1 MAELVK
7 RRDNYEKEQ
16 TKNMKKITVSILI
29 ILLAAALSVSIFA
42 IAKTNGEG
50 EKTYPERPQV
60 DVNAIPTS
68 SPFFNKIY
76 SIAEAYSEADL
87 VAVVKIEHWL
97 GEANDYFTIFEAS
110 VENILKNDIGF
121 SSDTLN
127 VAQYA
132 TTKFMIDGYTPFPDG
147 ERLLLCLT
155 LDQGY
160 EPFEPYG
167 EVFGIVCDPTTP
179 LYVRNIDGIDY
190 FCRSNNYY
198 NLNDIEMFALSEE
211 PSVIGTETSLIAMT
225 ETSRKT
231 LSEVKLQI
239 ENNEISLAEA
249 KEMLDELESN
259 GDIDEHI
266 NVLYITMDKL
276 LEYFSYAD

>member
-1 MAELVK
+1 MAELLK

-16 TKNMKKITVSILI
+16 TKNMKKTTVSILI

-50 EKTYPERPQV
+50 EKIYPERPQV
-60 DVNAIPTS
+60 DVNSIPIS
-68 SPFFNKIY
+68 SPLFDGKT
-76 SIAEAYSEADL
+76 SIAEAYGEADL

-97 GEANDYFTIFEAS
+97 GEIEDFYTIFEAS

-127 VAQYA
+127 LAQFS
-132 TTKFMIDGYTPFPDG
+132 TTQVMIDGYPPFPDG
-147 ERLLLCLT
+147 ERMLLCLN
-155 LDQGY
+155 LDHGY

-167 EVFGIVCDPTTP
+167 EVFCIIGEPMTQ
-179 LYVRNIDGIDY
+179 LYVRNIDGFDY
-190 FCRSNNYY
+190 FCRSNTYD
-198 NLNDIEMFALSEE
+198 NLDDIALFAWPIESG
-211 PSVIGTETSLIAMT
+211 VFGT

-239 ENNEISLAEA
+239 ENKEMSLAEA
-249 KEMLDELESN
+249 NEKLEELELN
-259 GDIDEHI
+259 GDINI
-266 NVLYITMDKL
+266 RFSVLSITLNKL